1 MMSSRKRIIYTLF
14 LWVLSVIFFMMVT
27 LTANRLIFADRV
39 RARDTAKLEAID
51 RIIDGLSSSLTE
63 AEQKTVRQ
71 YEINAVLTAKALS
84 HVIGDLKDDA
94 IMVYQN
100 GAVIKIEKGQIRASA
115 DTALADGLTADLF
128 QEDTGYFPAPAD
140 PSTLVVYSRIASSPY
155 YYLEWYED
163 TDLHDIVEQYASLN
177 GLLSEAEAAYGSNI
191 LLVRKED
198 ASDTGMAILFC
209 NDKFSNYKDTSA
221 MGLTAEEIE
230 QSVGLAP
237 QGITLNGGRYKYS
250 VGEVPSLKGYAI
262 LLVPETDILQHSM
275 DQIGG
280 LVSILILIL
289 CGMVVT
295 GLSLYDYALRN
306 KHAPEREKRY
316 EPVFVRKT
324 VVAYGISG
332 LVFMGFS
339 SACLYSLNGLHEA
352 AINGRDALEMLEKRI
367 ILHISQDSHD
377 VQNTI
382 DSYLTYGNHISELL
396 AHNPGSGLPR
406 LWKSSRNV
414 STPLPLHCMITP
426 EERSSAAMTI
436 LTCPWEPAAD
446 PRPVISEGS

>member
-306 KHAPEREKRY
+306 KYAPEREKRY

-332 LVFMGFS
+332 LLFMGFS

-352 AINGRDALEMLEKRI
+352 SINGRDALEMLEKRI
-367 ILHISQDSHD
+367 
-377 VQNTI
+377 TFR
-382 DSYLTYGNHISELL
+382 T
-396 AHNPGSGLPR
+396 R
-406 LWKSSRNV
+406 LIP
-414 STPLPLHCMITP
+414 T
-426 EERSSAAMTI
+426 
-436 LTCPWEPAAD
+436 
-446 PRPVISEGS
+446 